1 MQKSVRTALA
11 LTCALFATTA
21 GAQEFSNGIGAPVH
35 LAQSGGGF
43 SSDVLNNGLG
53 LPNSLVLTL
62 EPDRFFV
69 ESDFGRRAAEDL
81 QARRAVLAAENHRI
95 EAELR
100 AEEKDLADRRALTE
114 PQAFRTLAHAFDE
127 KVQDTRATQNQKFR
141 EINRVEERARMEFRE
156 ISRPV
161 LEQIMREVGAA
172 VILERGTVLLSASS
186 IDVTD
191 LAIARVNDMFGEGS
205 RQRPQ
210 SDNGAAP
217 DTGE

>member
-1 MQKSVRTALA
+1 MQASVRTALA
-11 LTCALFATTA
+11 LACAFVATAT
-21 GAQEFSNGIGAPVH
+21 GAQHLGSDLGTSVH
-35 LAQSGGGF
+35 LAQSNGGF
-43 SSDVLNNGLG
+43 SNGALNNGLG

-100 AEEKDLADRRALTE
+100 AEEKDLADRRAFTE

-141 EINRVEERARMEFRE
+141 EISRLEEKARLEFRE

-172 VILERGTVLLSASS
+172 VILERDTVLLSASS

-191 LAIARVNDMFGEGS
+191 LAIARVNEMFGEGN
-205 RQRPQ
+205 RQGPQ
-210 SDNGAAP
+210 SG
-217 DTGE
+217 TGLDAGE